1 MIWRVLAILAGLA
14 IGVAAVSGATD
25 DKALGYFPHA
35 GDAPAHVS
43 DGYGATTVVG
53 VLLLGGAGAWLLL
66 RGRRIQ
72 LPGRV
77 QYARSRG
84 RGAGEAALASPGDR
98 GPFAR
103 NRDARAGSGRV
114 ARRLVIDETKSLG
127 SRQYLVVA
135 SYEGKKL
142 LLGVCP
148 GRIDLLT
155 PLDGPA
161 SPQKAP

>member
-77 QYARSRG
+77 
-84 RGAGEAALASPGDR
+84 
-98 GPFAR
+98 
-103 NRDARAGSGRV
+103 